1 MSLTFARTAALL
13 PPRLIFAAI
22 AGALVW
28 VVWIGSLALG
38 TWEQDVVG
46 QLVSVDHLAFYSPAR
61 MIREGQGWAIYDYV
75 RLNEYQRQLFAPGV
89 WEAFEAY
96 RNPPFYALLY
106 VPTAGLSYSA
116 SAWIWNGIA
125 LACLAVGVR
134 LLGAERPSRA
144 TAWALTFLPIFC
156 VASYG
161 QNSLLSFLALC
172 ATYRL
177 LAMRRP
183 FAAGL
188 CAGFLCF
195 KPPLLLGLVIWGL
208 LDLRKL
214 WPAAVGVV
222 VTTALLCGSS
232 YLIVPEAW
240 AEFVRTLASNAEF
253 DNFDWWKMHN
263 PRAFWRL
270 LLPGADPVPGI
281 LWLAFA
287 AVGVAGF
294 VRLWWNRR
302 DDLPAVFGASVLLTL
317 WASPHTMVYEWA
329 LAIVPA
335 VLWWTHR
342 PHQRDT
348 WLVLFAVVWVAF
360 FISTDF
366 GRIQEWVFKKQLGWQ
381 HPAIFQLS
389 VPVVAWAGWKAVRLL
404 SVQPEPMR
412 LLDPPN
418 QESENSR

>member
-1 MSLTFARTAALL
+1 MNLTVPRVAAFLR
-13 PPRLIFAAI
+13 PRLIFAVI
-22 AGALVW
+22 AGTIVWLVW
-28 VVWIGSLALG
+28 FVSLALG

-61 MIREGQGWAIYDYV
+61 MIREGQGWAIYDHV
-75 RLNEYQRQLFAPGV
+75 RLNEYQRGLFAPGV

-106 VPTAGLSYSA
+106 IPTAGLPYYA

-125 LACLAVGVR
+125 LACLIVGVR
-134 LLGAERPSRA
+134 LLGADRPWHA

-177 LAMRRP
+177 LVLRRP

-195 KPPLLLGLVIWGL
+195 KPPLLLGLVIWGV
-208 LDLRKL
+208 LDIRKL
-214 WPAAVGVV
+214 WSAAIGVV
-222 VTTALLCGSS
+222 VTTAVLCGGS
-232 YLIVPEAW
+232 YLLVPVEW
-240 AEFVRTLASNAEF
+240 HEFVRTLGENAKF
-253 DNFDWWKMHN
+253 DDFDWWKMHN

-270 LLPGADPVPGI
+270 LVGPGLAETI
-281 LWLAFA
+281 LWLVCAF
-287 AVGVAGF
+287 VGLWGF
-294 VRLWWNRR
+294 VLVWLKWR
-302 DDLPAVFGASVLLTL
+302 DDLPAVFGASVVLML

-329 LAIVPA
+329 LAIIPA

-342 PHQRDT
+342 PLQRDA
-348 WLVLFAVVWVAF
+348 WLIVYAVVWVAM

-366 GRIQEWVFKKQLGWQ
+366 GRIQEWLLKKQLGWPQ
-381 HPAIFQLS
+381 PVIVQLS
-389 VPVVAWAGWKAVRLL
+389 VPVLAWAGWKAVRLL
-404 SVQPEPMR
+404 SAPSEPER
-412 LLDPPN
+412 LLDPPKP
-418 QESENSR
+418 ESENSQ